1 MYGFSSAGEGSWTAP
16 EVVWCLSIGGISLI
30 LFTIRQLVVKE
41 PMLELRAFRYPMFA
55 LVTVLM
61 LVIMMSMFSTMIM
74 LPLFLQNVL
83 LLTALGAGLVLMPGS
98 IINGIMAPITG
109 ILFDKFGPRVLVI
122 PGLALMALSIFL
134 FMGIESTW
142 SSGRIIMIHVIMMI
156 GISMV
161 MMPAQTTG
169 LNQLPRQLYAHGTAI
184 LNTLQQVAGAIG
196 VALFISVMSS
206 GSKAYLA
213 TADLTNPAEGLQAMI
228 AGLKDAFFLGLI
240 LALGALAL
248 GLFLTRTRAP
258 KEDED
263 NPGAVQPALHNQ

>member
-1 MYGFSSAGEGSWTAP
+1 
-16 EVVWCLSIGGISLI
+16 
-30 LFTIRQLVVKE
+30 
-41 PMLELRAFRYPMFA
+41 
-55 LVTVLM
+55 
-61 LVIMMSMFSTMIM
+61 
-74 LPLFLQNVL
+74 
-83 LLTALGAGLVLMPGS
+83 
-98 IINGIMAPITG
+98 
-109 ILFDKFGPRVLVI
+109 
-122 PGLALMALSIFL
+122 
-134 FMGIESTW
+134 IESTW

-206 GSKAYLA
+206 GSKAYME

-228 AGLKDAFFLGLI
+228 AGLHDAFFLGLI

-248 GLFLTRTRAP
+248 GFF
-258 KEDED
+258 
-263 NPGAVQPALHNQ
+263 